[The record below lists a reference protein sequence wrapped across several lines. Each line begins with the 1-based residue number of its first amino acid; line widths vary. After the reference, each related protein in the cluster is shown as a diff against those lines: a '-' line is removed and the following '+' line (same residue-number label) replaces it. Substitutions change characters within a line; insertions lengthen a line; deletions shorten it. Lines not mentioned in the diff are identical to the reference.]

1 MKGSGVRLAKVS
13 RHFPSQHM
21 PESKCG
27 VNIITCAVSPFKA
40 LLENNDERTVFMSSI
55 LEEFAYGNIS
65 PEVQFFKRNS
75 QYGEAMRALSG
86 NEEKL
91 LARLNE
97 DEKILFQKYL
107 DAQGEVNQLT
117 AVSNLIYGFK
127 LGLTM
132 TAEAFV
138 TSKELIAGGEDCL
151 T

>member
-1 MKGSGVRLAKVS
+1 MK
-13 RHFPSQHM
+13 
-21 PESKCG
+21 
-27 VNIITCAVSPFKA
+27 
-40 LLENNDERTVFMSSI
+40 SI

-65 PEVQFFKRNS
+65 PEAQFFRRNS
-75 QYGEAMRALSG
+75 RFGEAMRAVSS

-97 DEKILFQKYL
+97 DEKLLFQKYVE
-107 DAQGEVNQLT
+107 AQGEVNQLT

-138 TSKELIAGGEDCL
+138 TSGELIAGGEDS
-151 T
+151 

>member
-1 MKGSGVRLAKVS
+1 
-13 RHFPSQHM
+13 
-21 PESKCG
+21 
-27 VNIITCAVSPFKA
+27 
-40 LLENNDERTVFMSSI
+40 MSSI

-75 QYGEAMRALSG
+75 QYDEAMCAIAS

-97 DEKILFQKYL
+97 DEKILFQKYV

-117 AVSNLIYGFK
+117 ATSNLIYGFK

-138 TSKELIAGGEDCL
+138 TSDELIAGRENSNE
-151 T
+151 